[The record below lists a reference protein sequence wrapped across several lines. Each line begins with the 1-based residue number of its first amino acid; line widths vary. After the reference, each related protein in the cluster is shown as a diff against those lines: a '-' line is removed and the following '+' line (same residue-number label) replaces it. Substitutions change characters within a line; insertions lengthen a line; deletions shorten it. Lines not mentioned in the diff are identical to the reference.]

1 MTTGTVLLEA
11 QHVSQRFRLPNGQ
24 NLEALRDVSLT
35 VCEHEVVALV
45 GPSGCGKSTLL
56 RLFAGLARPAEGT
69 VLYRGRRLD
78 GVLGAAAM
86 VFQSFA
92 LLPWLTVT
100 ENVAMGLE
108 ARGVAGP
115 ARRDAVAR
123 AVNLVGLDGFEQA
136 YPKELSGGMKQRVG
150 FARALAVAPEI
161 MLMDE
166 PFGALDPLTAEKL
179 RSQVVD
185 LWRDSATGVNT
196 LVVVTHSVEEAVF
209 LAGRIVVF
217 GTNPGHV
224 REQLVNSLPYPRV
237 ERTPEFE
244 QMVDRL
250 HAVLTATLLPEPAPA
265 APQRLVPFPRVHVS
279 EVTGL
284 LDHLLTRPDGK
295 GPVFELAEDLG
306 VDYDRMSAVVRA
318 AEQLGWVTTPGEIV
332 QLTQAGREVMA
343 MDDAERKDATR
354 ARLSKQP
361 LFARLIAMLKES
373 DGSVEVEEVLADLTI
388 YFPFIPAES
397 LFSTLV
403 EWGRYAELVDHDT
416 VAGRISLL
424 GWESAAEARAE

>member
-1 MTTGTVLLEA
+1 MSLIVVGWNRMVWRPLMLLEA

-56 RLFAGLARPAEGT
+56 RLFAGLARPADGT

-123 AVNLVGLDGFEQA
+123 AINLVGLDGFEQA

-161 MLMDE
+161 LLMDE
-166 PFGALDPLTAEKL
+166 PFGALDPLTAENL

-185 LWRDSATGVNT
+185 LWRDAATGVN
-196 LVVVTHSVEEAVF
+196 VRHESRPRAGGARQFAAVSARGAESRVRADGGSAARHSHGDAASR
-209 LAGRIVVF
+209 AGTR
-217 GTNPGHV
+217 G
-224 REQLVNSLPYPRV
+224 
-237 ERTPEFE
+237 
-244 QMVDRL
+244 
-250 HAVLTATLLPEPAPA
+250 AA
-265 APQRLVPFPRVHVS
+265 APRAVPEGARLRSHGFARPPAHAPRGQGSGVRA
-279 EVTGL
+279 GGRPRGRL
-284 LDHLLTRPDGK
+284 RPDVRRG
-295 GPVFELAEDLG
+295 A
-306 VDYDRMSAVVRA
+306 RRRA
-318 AEQLGWVTTPGEIV
+318 ARLGHD
-332 QLTQAGREVMA
+332 AG
-343 MDDAERKDATR
+343 
-354 ARLSKQP
+354 
-361 LFARLIAMLKES
+361 
-373 DGSVEVEEVLADLTI
+373 
-388 YFPFIPAES
+388 
-397 LFSTLV
+397 
-403 EWGRYAELVDHDT
+403 
-416 VAGRISLL
+416 
-424 GWESAAEARAE
+424 